1 MSIGDEQRITDYLHS
16 NCERRIQIL
25 ETALQRIGA
34 STLSP
39 RIRTIVEKALN
50 EERSLCDR

>member
-1 MSIGDEQRITDYLHS
+1 MSDDKAVSDYLHS

-34 STLSP
+34 ATLSP
-39 RIRTIVEKALN
+39 RIKTVVEKALN